1 MSISQTDAYGVQV
14 RVKRNGKLF
23 SRYFAFRAHGGKRST
38 LAAARRHE
46 AKLARLPRLV
56 VASAATSRNRTTRIR
71 GVSLSSYRS
80 RAKGRKV
87 YEYKVSYTAPGSG
100 RRKVKT
106 FYVGTAE
113 TFTKARAAAVLR
125 RAVRFRAAYV
135 RGIVRS
141 RRGKAKA
148 G

>member
-23 SRYFAFRAHGGKRST
+23 SRYFAFRAHGGKRSA

-46 AKLARLPRLV
+46 ANLEQLPRLV
-56 VASAATSRNRTTRIR
+56 SSAATSRNRTTRIR

-80 RAKGRKV
+80 RAKRTKV
-87 YEYKVSYTAPGSG
+87 YEYKVSYAAPGSG

-135 RGIVRS
+135 RSIARS
-141 RRGKAKA
+141 RREKAKA

>member
-1 MSISQTDAYGVQV
+1 MSVSQTDPYGVQV

-23 SRYFAFRAHGGKRST
+23 SKYFAFRAHGGKRSALT
-38 LAAARRHE
+38 AARRHDAE
-46 AKLARLPRLV
+46 LGRLPRL

-71 GVSLSSYRS
+71 GVSLSSYRN
-80 RAKGRKV
+80 RAKGTKV

-125 RAVRFRAAYV
+125 RAVRFRAAYLK
-135 RGIVRS
+135 GIARS

>member
-1 MSISQTDAYGVQV
+1 MSVSQTDPYGVQV

-23 SRYFAFRAHGGKRST
+23 SKYFAFRAHGGKRSA
-38 LAAARRHE
+38 LAAARRHDAE
-46 AKLARLPRLV
+46 LGRLPRL

-71 GVSLSSYRS
+71 GVSLSSYRN
-80 RAKGRKV
+80 RAKGTKV
-87 YEYKVSYTAPGSG
+87 YEYKVSYAAPGSG

-125 RAVRFRAAYV
+125 LAVRFRAAYLK
-135 RGIVRS
+135 GIARS
-141 RRGKAKA
+141 RRGQAKV

>member
-1 MSISQTDAYGVQV
+1 MSVSQTDPYGVQV

-23 SRYFAFRAHGGKRST
+23 SKYFAFRAHGGKRPA
-38 LAAARRHE
+38 LAAARRYD
-46 AKLARLPRLV
+46 AKLGRLPRLV
-56 VASAATSRNRTTRIR
+56 PSAATSRNRTTRIR
-71 GVSLSSYRS
+71 GVSLSSYRN
-80 RAKGRKV
+80 RAKGTKI
-87 YEYKVSYTAPGSG
+87 YEYKVSYTAPESG

-125 RAVRFRAAYV
+125 RAARFRAAYLKGV
-135 RGIVRS
+135 AQS

>member
-1 MSISQTDAYGVQV
+1 MSVSQTDPYGVQV

-23 SRYFAFRAHGGKRST
+23 SKYFAFRVHGGKRSA
-38 LAAARRHE
+38 LAAARRHDAE
-46 AKLARLPRLV
+46 LGRLPRL

-71 GVSLSSYRS
+71 GVSLSSYRN
-80 RAKGRKV
+80 RAKGTKV

-113 TFTKARAAAVLR
+113 TFTKTRAAAVLR
-125 RAVRFRAAYV
+125 LAVRFRAAYLKS
-135 RGIVRS
+135 IARS
-141 RRGKAKA
+141 RRGQAKA